1 MSNQI
6 ARLFSHEGQQAVL
19 LPAGLR
25 LEGEEV
31 WVRHDAATG
40 RLILS
45 PRSGPCWREFVSL
58 RRSLGPVTAW
68 AETEISVT
76 LRDPFDTWAE

>member
-6 ARLFSHEGQQAVL
+6 ARLFSHDGQQAVL

-25 LEGEEV
+25 FEGDEV

-40 RLILS
+40 HLILS
-45 PRSGPCWREFVSL
+45 PRAGPAWREFVAL
-58 RRSLGPVTAW
+58 RRTLGPVTAW
-68 AETEISVT
+68 ADTELAVA
-76 LRDPFDTWAE
+76 LRDPFDTWSE